1 MEEWSF
7 LRCGRECN
15 VPDVGF
21 ILSFSSF
28 FLRLGSSLLTHR
40 LPAREKPRN
49 IKNRNSGPERMQS
62 PVRRQRKA
70 MQFDRARKGRC
81 AGWDIE

>member
-28 FLRLGSSLLTHR
+28 FVLVHLFSPTASLQ
-40 LPAREKPRN
+40 EKSLEISKMETPVPRGC
-49 IKNRNSGPERMQS
+49 K
-62 PVRRQRKA
+62 VR
-70 MQFDRARKGRC
+70 
-81 AGWDIE
+81 